1 MKYEQKYQNAVL
13 KTAGSQKS
21 TQRHN
26 IRQAVCLD
34 WLRLRLRLRLRR
46 LEPWRRTDTSRKPQ
60 LFGTNSAVAIC
71 RQAERVSS
79 AIADGAAR
87 VTAFARIFR

>member
-34 WLRLRLRLRLRR
+34 WLRLRLRR